1 MNQKLLFTFIKTAS
15 PVAYCVLSIGMGTRN
30 EDPKYNGLAHLTEH
44 MLFKGTPNK
53 SSIEISNTLEK
64 VGGDMNAFTTKER
77 IVLYTTTLKEDLK
90 KALEL
95 VFEVAYNSSFP
106 QDELK
111 KEKVVVY
118 DEIITYLDSPTEL
131 LFDTFEN
138 ELFAGTPLGYSIL
151 GEKKSLEKITSST
164 LKKYQSKFFIPGNMT
179 LTIAGNFEEKSLKEL
194 IGVQL
199 RKYHKG
205 AQLLEVTM
213 DNPLAEREF
222 IPLTSKEFCKAKCNC
237 SEELAKV
244 TLFNKTEDKKLRQAH
259 CILGCTAYSYY
270 NTTKRAALSL
280 ITNILGGPA
289 LNSRL
294 SLSLREKHALVY
306 NVEASY
312 ISYKDT
318 GVFSIYF
325 GCEKEYLE
333 KCIALVKKE
342 IDKIVNTP
350 MSERALAA
358 AKKQMIGQIAIAS
371 DNVEAQCLAKGK
383 TLLLKGELVP
393 MDALRKSIEEITPQ
407 QIKEVAA
414 EVLDWNRLSRL
425 VFI

>member
-15 PVAYCVLSIGMGTRN
+15 PVCYCVLSIGMGTRN

-44 MLFKGTPNK
+44 MLFKGTPNR

-95 VFEVAYNSSFP
+95 VFEVACNSSFP
-106 QDELK
+106 ADELK
-111 KEKVVVY
+111 KEKVVVC

-151 GEKKSLEKITSST
+151 GEKKSLDRISSAT
-164 LKKYQSKFFIPGNMT
+164 LKKYREQYFIPSNMT

-194 IGVQL
+194 IDAQL
-199 RKYHKG
+199 HKYHKG
-205 AQLLEVTM
+205 AELLRVGME
-213 DNPLAEREF
+213 NPRVEKIY
-222 IPLTSKEFCKAKCNC
+222 IPLTSKEFYKTNCNTAA
-237 SEELAKV
+237 ELSKG

-259 CILGCTAYSYY
+259 CILGCSAYSYF
-270 NTTKRAALSL
+270 NTTKKTALSL

-294 SLSLREKHALVY
+294 SMSLREKHALVY

-333 KCIALVKKE
+333 RCIALVKKE
-342 IDKIVNTP
+342 IDKIVNTT
-350 MSERALAA
+350 MSVRALNA
-358 AKKQMIGQIAIAS
+358 AKKQMIGQISIAS
-371 DNVEAQCLAKGK
+371 DNVEAQCLARGK
-383 TLLLKGELVP
+383 TMLLKGEILS
-393 MDALRKSIEEITPQ
+393 MEQLRESIEKVTPE
-407 QIKEVAA
+407 QIREVAA
-414 EVLDWNRLSRL
+414 EVLDWNRMSRL